1 MFRGSSE
8 DRTRNILNK
17 IWVKEC
23 QLNLNWLKTKE
34 ILRIRNQKD
43 VGANVC
49 SSLGLELGF

>member
-8 DRTRNILNK
+8 DRTRNMLNK